1 MKKVFCVLMLIFCIN
16 VPFYS
21 QIINESIPVFAE
33 KLFTLNKSSAENNLV
48 SRGFNILS
56 RETLLQFGYDK
67 DSLQNLIVGLGDYK
81 ISCKIQTNNTGRY
94 IEKVTIGG
102 VRYLNAKYM
111 INEYQMEGYIL
122 DEEKSTRNELVFIK
136 RTEKYIY
143 IAFAAFMVNPNMCMT
158 NAEFRRATKK

>member
-1 MKKVFCVLMLIFCIN
+1 MKKAFCTLMLIFSIN
-16 VPFYS
+16 SLSYS

-48 SRGFNILS
+48 SRGFDILP

-67 DSLQNLIVGLGDYK
+67 DSLQNLIVGFGDYK

-94 IEKVTIGG
+94 IQKVTIGG

-111 INEYQMEGYIL
+111 INEYQTEGYIL

-143 IAFAAFMVNPNMCMT
+143 VAFVAFMVNPNMCMA